1 MVSPTLGREVIRRR
15 RSCDATDASDVL
27 RQIGAGLRDDATM
40 ALCCGAGV
48 VQTRFTLTVADA
60 RALADEIARLQGL
73 EDAPVPKGVAYTKVG
88 PDIPMMAFGLA
99 GILTLAM
106 PVALSILGWLQ

>member
-15 RSCDATDASDVL
+15 RWCDATDASDVL

-73 EDAPVPKGVAYTKVG
+73 DAAAVVAPEDLSHVAPPEWPFYAL
-88 PDIPMMAFGLA
+88 FGLIVLA
-99 GILTLAM
+99 LPVTLW
-106 PVALSILGWLQ
+106 VLGVLR